1 MPELD
6 LILASTSP
14 RRSVL
19 LREMGFAFRTF
30 SPDIEETAETHFT
43 PRELT
48 LLNARRKATAVA
60 AFCPDSVVI
69 GADTVVCI
77 DGQILGKP
85 ADLDEARRMLRLLSG
100 RSHEVLT
107 SVWVVRFHPAK
118 TRAFTEATTVYF
130 RKLSDD
136 RVDEYLALTNPL
148 DKAGGY
154 AAQENADMLIE
165 RIDGSISNVIGL
177 PVETLKMAL
186 DDFAEESAQA

>member
-30 SPDIEETAETHFT
+30 SPDIEETAASHFT

-60 AFCPDSVVI
+60 AFCPESVVI
-69 GADTVVCI
+69 GADTVVYI
-77 DGQILGKP
+77 DDQILGKP
-85 ADLDEARRMLRLLSG
+85 TDLDDARRMLRLLSG

-130 RKLSDD
+130 RELSDE
-136 RVDEYLALTNPL
+136 RVEKYLSLIDPL
-148 DKAGGY
+148 DKAGAY
-154 AAQENADMLIE
+154 AAQENAGLLIE
-165 RIDGSISNVIGL
+165 RIDGSFSNVVGL
-177 PVETLKMAL
+177 PVESLKMAL
-186 DDFAEESAQA
+186 DAFQEE